1 MGRKGASLACASIR
15 KLAVVINQIGA
26 HFVAPP
32 QAAACGRFEIE
43 SHMNIEEAGDA
54 DWKSRRFRVTS

>member
-1 MGRKGASLACASIR
+1 
-15 KLAVVINQIGA
+15 VINQIGA